1 MTAADDAPH
10 YAWSGELFEWRGPS
24 PYFFVAMDADDN
36 DDLREVANRV
46 TYGWGVIPV
55 RVRVGRTEWTTSLFP
70 RDGRY
75 MVPMKDK
82 VRRAEAMTLG
92 DEVHVQ
98 MWVEQRHGR
107 PAR

>member
-1 MTAADDAPH
+1 MTDGPH
-10 YAWSGELFEWRGPS
+10 YDWTGELIEWRGPS
-24 PYFFVAMDADDN
+24 PYYFVPMTEDDN
-36 DDLREVANRV
+36 EDLHEIANRV

-70 RDGRY
+70 RDGVY

-82 VRRAEAMTLG
+82 VRRAEHLQLG
-92 DEVHVQ
+92 DEVRLE